1 MVKFDAGSGI
11 EQDTEPLQLGSDMSF
26 LTAILAN
33 SSDLV
38 LVVNEYGQLRYA
50 SAASERILG
59 LWNDELTGRSLLE
72 FVHPED
78 VGLAAQSLV
87 GSVDCVRTCDVA
99 RTGVEHLTLRLRHT
113 SDNWHEVEIVA
124 NNLIDNPAVGGILI
138 NARDITGRHRGV
150 DSGNAAQRSFEQAF
164 QRSPIGMAITTLDG
178 NYTRVNQALCDL
190 LGMSSESLL
199 QTSVLETTHP
209 DDLRS
214 TVDSAIGL
222 LDGKTV
228 SFSLEKRFLAA
239 GNRPVWTRA
248 TTTLLRDGDD
258 NGIQFLTQVEDIEE
272 RRQLIEQLR
281 ISALRDPL
289 TGLANRAGLEEY
301 ITSLPGE
308 LAIGVIA
315 LDLDRFKDVNDSAGH
330 AVGDEV
336 LKAVADRIRTTVRS
350 GDQAA
355 RTGGDEF
362 VVVFAEPPDGADFY
376 ALARRFIARIGEP
389 ILVGE
394 RVLTIG
400 ASAGVVVGSALNA
413 PAMMIRAD
421 QASYEAKRGGFD
433 VVVAPDSVVAT
444 SSVAPDSAVSGC

>member
-1 MVKFDAGSGI
+1 MA
-11 EQDTEPLQLGSDMSF
+11 SDPTF
-26 LTAILAN
+26 LTALLAN

-38 LVVNEYGQLRYA
+38 LVVDEYGKLRYA

-59 LWNDELTGRSLLE
+59 LWNDELIGRSLLE
-72 FVHPED
+72 FVHPDD
-78 VGLAAQSLV
+78 VGIAVQSLV
-87 GSVDCVRTCDVA
+87 GSVDGAGSV
-99 RTGVEHLTLRLRHT
+99 GEHLTLRLRNT
-113 SDNWHEVEIVA
+113 SDDWREVEIVA
-124 NNLIDNPAVGGILI
+124 NNLMANPVVGGILI
-138 NARDITGRHRGV
+138 SARDLTGRQRGV
-150 DSGNAAQRSFEQAF
+150 DSGNTQRSFEQAF

-178 NYTRVNQALCDL
+178 TYTRVNQALCDL
-190 LGMSSESLL
+190 LGMSYESLL

-214 TVDSAIGL
+214 TVDSAVSL

-308 LAIGVIA
+308 LTIGVIA

-336 LKAVADRIRTTVRS
+336 LCAVADRIRSTVRN

-362 VVVFAEPPDGADFY
+362 VVVFAEPPGGADFNG
-376 ALARRFIARIGEP
+376 LARRFIARIGEP
-389 ILVGE
+389 ICVGE

-400 ASAGVVVGSALNA
+400 ASAGVVVGSAFNA

-433 VVVAPDSVVAT
+433 VVVAPNMVVPSKTA
-444 SSVAPDSAVSGC
+444 SPSLAAPDSAVTGS